1 MGLLPLEP
9 PRLNTPED
17 PVLVIWMV
25 PKRLPVALVLTDV
38 VAVPADVTDDEL
50 ASPAFPNDRG
60 APKVNPE
67 GTVDALVDCV
77 PATLMDGAF
86 VVVLTLSSA
95 WPTRSPEKLPRVSP
109 DRLL

>member
-17 PVLVIWMV
+17 PVLVIWTL
-25 PKRLPVALVLTDV
+25 PKRLPVALVLMDGD
-38 VAVPADVTDDEL
+38 AVLADVTAVEA

-67 GTVDALVDCV
+67 GTVDTLVDCA
-77 PATLMDGAF
+77 PATLVDGVL
-86 VVVLTLSSA
+86 VVVLALSS
-95 WPTRSPEKLPRVSP
+95 T
-109 DRLL
+109 